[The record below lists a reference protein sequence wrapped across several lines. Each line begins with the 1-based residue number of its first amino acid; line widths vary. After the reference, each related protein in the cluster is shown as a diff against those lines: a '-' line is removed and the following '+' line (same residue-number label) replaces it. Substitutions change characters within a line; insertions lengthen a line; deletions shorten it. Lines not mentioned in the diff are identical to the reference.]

1 MVPDLAASPT
11 MAPIPIYSQSP
22 ISPAKFVDGV
32 TPRTTAS
39 ETPCKGSAAR
49 QIFASTTL
57 SAQTDEHGDYS
68 AAQPGPPA
76 SSGLA
81 TGPAGADQNGP
92 LTPTQAKTRH
102 RRTGSSPTRPVAWA
116 APGTPSSK
124 LYPPPAAGKPY
135 QPPVPASAPQPPTLR
150 YAPEEA
156 RALQPLPFQLNTSTA
171 STSLPPPTF
180 AQRNP
185 EGSPGRDSSPAD
197 HPPGYQQNVNA
208 SEFSSH
214 QRAAH
219 HAQVESEWHWSG
231 MPDAAEDDEGVWH
244 SAVKWAQSAGEKL
257 KAAETEVWRRV
268 NKD

>member
-1 MVPDLAASPT
+1 MVPDVAASPT
-11 MAPIPIYSQSP
+11 MAPIPIYSQCP
-22 ISPAKFVDGV
+22 ISPAKLVDGV

-39 ETPCKGSAAR
+39 ETPYKGSAAR
-49 QIFASTTL
+49 QIFAKTSL
-57 SAQTDEHGDYS
+57 PAQTDEHGNYS

-81 TGPAGADQNGP
+81 TGPAGADQSGP
-92 LTPTQAKTRH
+92 LTPTQAKTRQH
-102 RRTGSSPTRPVAWA
+102 RRGSSPTRPQAWA

-156 RALQPLPFQLNTSTA
+156 RAFQPPPFQLGTSTA
-171 STSLPPPTF
+171 ATSLPPPSF
-180 AQRNP
+180 SQRNP
-185 EGSPGRDSSPAD
+185 DGSPGRESSPAA
-197 HPPGYQQNVNA
+197 HPPGYQQDVNA
-208 SEFSSH
+208 TEFSSH

-219 HAQVESEWHWSG
+219 HAQVESDWHWSG
-231 MPDAAEDDEGVWH
+231 MPTDEDDEGVWH
-244 SAVKWAQSAGEKL
+244 SAVKWAHTAGEKL